1 MDKRKFYLLPRVNKL
16 LKNVKFVRENL
27 TVTTLTSFGPRLPL
41 RGILSKTNLYLKQ
54 KTMRQ
59 NLLKNLLAV
68 MFLVFSTG
76 IALSQGVTTAGM
88 SGKVTEANG
97 QPLPGANV
105 VATHLPSGTRYGS
118 VSNLDGNFSIPGMR
132 VGGPYRLSASF
143 IGYATQEVEGI
154 VLSLGVFSNVNL
166 VMYEDGQELS
176 EVVVTSTSNN
186 VFSNDRTGASTAI
199 DNRALS
205 TLPTISRSINDFTRL
220 TPQSNGQSFAGQ
232 DSRLNNITVD
242 GSYFNNSFGLGSG
255 SNPGGRTGV
264 SPISLDAIDQ
274 ISVNVAPYD
283 VRQGNFT
290 GAGVNTVTKSG
301 TNEFSGSAYYFFRNN
316 NNVGTKSGENTFNP
330 GDFTYNQIGFRLGG
344 PIIKDKLF
352 FFASFE
358 DEKEARPGTTWTANR
373 GEAIEGNV
381 TRVLASDLDQLSGFL
396 KDKFDYETGPYEN
409 YDNETLGTK
418 FLIKLDYN
426 INDKNKLSVRYNH
439 LNSST
444 DVLMSGSSSLG
455 FGGRNGTPN
464 SLNFQNSNY
473 SILENIRSIVTE
485 LNTRLRDNMSNSLIV
500 GYTYQDE
507 SRGFK
512 GSFFPMVDILK
523 EGQTYTSFGFEPFT
537 PNNELRYKTFQIQDN
552 LQIFAGKH
560 TITAGF
566 SYEHYQSEN
575 VFFPGSQSAYVFN
588 SLEDFYASANGN
600 KNVDLRRFQV
610 RWNNIPGSEKPIQP
624 LEVNYAGIYVQ
635 DEIQVRNNFKATIGL
650 RVDAPFFSQTALR
663 NESAEKLF
671 FRNSESAYVN
681 FRTDELPGANL
692 LWSPRVGFNWDVFN
706 NQTTQVR
713 GGTGIFTGK
722 PAYVWISN
730 QVGNNG
736 ILTGFEQKDSKA
748 GSPLIDR
755 PFSPNPDTY
764 KPTEVTGAPASSYEL
779 ALTETNFKFP
789 QVWRTNVAV
798 DQKLP
803 AGIVATGEFIYSAD
817 VNGVDYYNGN
827 LPVNQSSFIGK
838 DNRPRFTNNRINAN
852 IPNAIVLA
860 NQAVG
865 NSWVASI
872 SLERPFMNGL
882 FVKAAYSYGESKNTV
897 DAGSIAS
904 GTWFNNP
911 ISRDPNNPGL
921 GFSSNNLG
929 HRAFATVSYSKDLF
943 KFGNTSVSLFWETRT
958 IGNASYRFSGDMNG
972 DGGTANDLIYIP
984 ANTSEMNFQEY
995 TATVSGKPVTFTS
1008 QQQADAWEAYIQQ
1021 DEYLSANRGQYA
1033 ERGAVIM
1040 PMITRADFTFAQQ
1053 VFTNINGKRNSLEFR
1068 VDILNVGNLLNSD
1081 WGVGQTFNAIQPL
1094 TNPSVDS
1101 KGASRYR
1108 LAQFGGN
1115 LISET
1120 YRSTANVN
1128 DVWRMQFGLRYI
1140 FN

>member
-1 MDKRKFYLLPRVNKL
+1 M
-16 LKNVKFVRENL
+16 
-27 TVTTLTSFGPRLPL
+27 RL
-41 RGILSKTNLYLKQ
+41 
-54 KTMRQ
+54 
-59 NLLKNLLAV
+59 NLLKNLLTI
-68 MFLVFSTG
+68 MFLALSTG
-76 IALSQGVTTAGM
+76 LVMSQGVTTAGM

-105 VATHLPSGTRYGS
+105 VATHLPSGTRYGA
-118 VSNLDGNFSIPGMR
+118 VSNLDGNYSIPGMR
-132 VGGPYRLSASF
+132 VGGPYRLTASF
-143 IGYATQEVEGI
+143 IGYANQEVDGI
-154 VLSLGVFSNVNL
+154 VLSLGVFANVNM

-176 EVVVTSTSNN
+176 EVVVTGTQSN
-186 VFSNDRTGASTAI
+186 VFSSERTGASTAI
-199 DNRALS
+199 DNRALNS
-205 TLPTISRSINDFTRL
+205 LPTISRSINDFTRL

-290 GAGVNTVTKSG
+290 GAGVNTVTRSG
-301 TNEFSGSAYYFFRNN
+301 TNEFTGSAYYFFRNN
-316 NNVGTKSGENTFNP
+316 NNVGTKAGENTFNP
-330 GDFTYNQIGFRLGG
+330 GDFTYKQIGFRLGG

-358 DEKEARPGTTWTANR
+358 DEVEARPGTTWKANR

-381 TRVLASDLDQLSGFL
+381 TRVLASDLDGLSTFL
-396 KDKFDYETGPYEN
+396 KSKYDYETGPYEG

-426 INDKNKLSVRYNH
+426 INDKNKLSFRYNH

-455 FGGRNGTPN
+455 FGGRNGSVN
-464 SLNFQNSNY
+464 ALNFQNSNY
-473 SILENIRSIVTE
+473 SIMENIRSFVTE
-485 LNTRLRDNMSNSLIV
+485 LNTRISDNISNSLIV
-500 GYTYQDE
+500 GYTSQDE

-523 EGQTYTSFGFEPFT
+523 EGRTYTSFGFEPFT

-588 SLEDFYASANGN
+588 SLEDFYASANGDTGIN
-600 KNVDLRRFQV
+600 LRRFQV
-610 RWNNIPGSEKPIQP
+610 RWNNVPGSEKPIQP
-624 LEVNYAGIYVQ
+624 LEVNYGGIYVQ
-635 DEIQVRNNFKATIGL
+635 DEIQIRNNFKATLGL

-671 FRNSESAYVN
+671 FRNGEGALVN
-681 FRTDELPGANL
+681 FRTDKLPDANL

-736 ILTGFEQKDSKA
+736 MLTGFAQLDNTTA
-748 GSPLIDR
+748 R

-764 KPTEVTGAPASSYEL
+764 KPKEVTGAPASSYEL
-779 ALTETNFKFP
+779 ALTESNFKFP

-803 AGIVATGEFIYSAD
+803 AGIIATGEFIYSAD
-817 VNGVDYYNGN
+817 VNGVAYYNGN
-827 LPVNQSSFIGK
+827 LPVHQSSFNGK
-838 DNRPRFTNNRINAN
+838 DNRPRYTSNRINSN
-852 IPNAIVLA
+852 VPNAVVLS
-860 NQAVG
+860 NQAIG
-865 NSWVASI
+865 TSWVASV
-872 SLERPFMNGL
+872 SLEKPFSSGL
-882 FVKAAYSYGESKNTV
+882 YVKAAYSYGESKNTV
-897 DAGSIAS
+897 NAGSIAA

-911 ISRDPNNPGL
+911 VSRDPNNPGL
-921 GFSSNNLG
+921 GFSNNNLG
-929 HRAFATVSYSKDLF
+929 HRGFAVASYSKDFF
-943 KFGNTSVSLFWETRT
+943 KFGNTSFSLFWETRT
-958 IGNASYRFSGDMNG
+958 IGNGSYTFSGDMNG
-972 DGGTANDLIYIP
+972 DGGFSNDLIYIH
-984 ANTSEMNFQEY
+984 ANKAEMNFQEY
-995 TATVSGKPVTFTS
+995 TASGKTFTAA
-1008 QQQADAWEAYIQQ
+1008 QQADAWEAYILQ
-1021 DEYLSANRGQYA
+1021 DKYLSANRGKYA

-1040 PMITRADFTFAQQ
+1040 PMISRADFTFAQQ
-1053 VFTNINGKRNSLEFR
+1053 LFTNIKGKKNALEFR
-1068 VDILNVGNLLNSD
+1068 VDILNVGNLLNND
-1081 WGVGQTFNAIQPL
+1081 WGLGQTFNAIRPL
-1094 TNPSVDS
+1094 TNPSVDAN
-1101 KGASRYR
+1101 GVSRYR
-1108 LAQFGGN
+1108 LAQLGGN

-1120 YRSTANVN
+1120 YRPTANVN

>member
-1 MDKRKFYLLPRVNKL
+1 M
-16 LKNVKFVRENL
+16 
-27 TVTTLTSFGPRLPL
+27 RL
-41 RGILSKTNLYLKQ
+41 
-54 KTMRQ
+54 
-59 NLLKNLLAV
+59 NLLKNLLTI
-68 MFLVFSTG
+68 MFLALSTG
-76 IALSQGVTTAGM
+76 LVMSQGVTTAGM

-105 VATHLPSGTRYGS
+105 VATHLPSGTRYGA
-118 VSNLDGNFSIPGMR
+118 VSNLDGNYSIPGMR
-132 VGGPYRLSASF
+132 VGGPYRLTASF
-143 IGYATQEVEGI
+143 IGYGNQEVDGI
-154 VLSLGVFSNVNL
+154 VLSLGVFANVNMT
-166 VMYEDGQELS
+166 MYEDGQELS
-176 EVVVTSTSNN
+176 EVVVTGAQGN
-186 VFSNDRTGASTAI
+186 VFSSERTGASTAI
-199 DNRALS
+199 DNRALNS
-205 TLPTISRSINDFTRL
+205 LPTISRSINDFTRL

-290 GAGVNTVTKSG
+290 GAGVNTVTRSG
-301 TNEFSGSAYYFFRNN
+301 TNEFTGSAYYFFRNN
-316 NNVGTKSGENTFNP
+316 NNVGTKAGDNTFTP
-330 GDFTYNQIGFRLGG
+330 GDFTYKQIGFRVGG

-358 DEKEARPGTTWTANR
+358 DEVEARPGTTWKANR
-373 GEAIEGNV
+373 GEAVEGNV
-381 TRVLASDLDQLSGFL
+381 TRVLASDLDQLSTFL
-396 KDKFDYETGPYEN
+396 KSKYDYETGPYEG

-426 INDKNKLSVRYNH
+426 INDKNKLSFRYNH

-455 FGGRNGTPN
+455 FGARNGSVN
-464 SLNFQNSNY
+464 ALNFQNSNY
-473 SILENIRSIVTE
+473 SIMENIRSFVTE
-485 LNTRLRDNMSNSLIV
+485 LNTRIKQNMSNSLIV

-523 EGQTYTSFGFEPFT
+523 EGRTYTSFGFEPFT

-588 SLEDFYASANGN
+588 SLEDFYASANGDTGIN
-600 KNVDLRRFQV
+600 LRRFQV
-610 RWNNIPGSEKPIQP
+610 RWNNVPGSEKPIQP
-624 LEVNYAGIYVQ
+624 LEVNYGGIYVQ
-635 DEIQVRNNFKATIGL
+635 DEIQIRNNFKATLGL

-671 FRNSESAYVN
+671 FRNGEGALVN
-681 FRTDELPGANL
+681 FRTDKLPDANL

-736 ILTGFEQKDSKA
+736 MLTGFAQLDNTTA
-748 GSPLIDR
+748 R

-764 KPTEVTGAPASSYEL
+764 KPKEVTGAPASSYEL
-779 ALTETNFKFP
+779 ALTESNFKFP

-803 AGIVATGEFIYSAD
+803 AGIIATGEFIYSAD
-817 VNGVDYYNGN
+817 VNGVAYYNGN
-827 LPVNQSSFIGK
+827 LPVHQRSFNGK
-838 DNRPRFTNNRINAN
+838 DNRPRYTSNRINSN
-852 IPNAIVLA
+852 VPNAVVLS

-865 NSWVASI
+865 TSWVASV
-872 SLERPFMNGL
+872 SLEKPFSSGL
-882 FVKAAYSYGESKNTV
+882 YVKAAYSYGESKNTV
-897 DAGSIAS
+897 DAGSIAA

-911 ISRDPNNPGL
+911 VSRDPNNPGL
-921 GFSSNNLG
+921 GFSNNNLG
-929 HRAFATVSYSKDLF
+929 HRGFAVASYSKDFF
-943 KFGNTSVSLFWETRT
+943 KFGNTSFSLFWETRT
-958 IGNASYRFSGDMNG
+958 IGNGSYRFSGDMNG
-972 DGGTANDLIYIP
+972 DGGFSNDLIYIH
-984 ANTSEMNFQEY
+984 ANKSEMNFQEY
-995 TATVSGKPVTFTS
+995 TASGKTFTAA
-1008 QQQADAWEAYIQQ
+1008 QQADAWEAYILQ
-1021 DEYLSANRGQYA
+1021 DKYLSANRGKYA

-1053 VFTNINGKRNSLEFR
+1053 IFTNIKGKKNALEFR
-1068 VDILNVGNLLNSD
+1068 VDILNVGNLLNND
-1081 WGVGQTFNAIQPL
+1081 WGLGQTFNAIQPL
-1094 TNPSVDS
+1094 TNPSVDAN
-1101 KGASRYR
+1101 GVSRYR
-1108 LAQFGGN
+1108 LAQLGGN

-1120 YRSTANVN
+1120 YRPTANVN